1 MFFFQFKSFNFS
13 FLFFFVFEKALF
25 NTKRNIDSFT
35 KLGLDHSIEVQNVEE
50 REIDF

>member
-25 NTKRNIDSFT
+25 NKRNIDSFM
-35 KLGLDHSIEVQNVEE
+35 KLGLDHSIEVENVEE